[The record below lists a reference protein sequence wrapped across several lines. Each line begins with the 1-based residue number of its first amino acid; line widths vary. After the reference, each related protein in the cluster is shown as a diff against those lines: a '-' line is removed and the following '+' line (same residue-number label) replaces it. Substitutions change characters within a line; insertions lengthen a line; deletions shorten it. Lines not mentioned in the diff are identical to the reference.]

1 MGYTNS
7 YWDGSETNGR
17 STTSKCFS
25 FRSSMISWMSKKQDI
40 VALSSVEVKYVAT
53 SEVCKEVIWLRKF
66 LSDLFKGPLSPTC
79 IYCDNESCI
88 RLTED
93 PVFHVRTK
101 HINNKYHYIKSM
113 VRDGVVKLHYIPTN
127 E

>member
-1 MGYTNS
+1 
-7 YWDGSETNGR
+7 
-17 STTSKCFS
+17 
-25 FRSSMISWMSKKQDI
+25 
-40 VALSSVEVKYVAT
+40 VKYILV
-53 SEVCKEVIWLRKF
+53 K
-66 LSDLFKGPLSPTC
+66 
-79 IYCDNESCI
+79 ESCI